1 MPGHCWERNQS
12 EPEDLGAK
20 VKCERT
26 FASLKE
32 AVGDV
37 VRGWLRDGD
46 LPSSGTKRERERN
59 KLAVGHL
66 WDPGVGQRSPEF
78 VSL

>member
-32 AVGDV
+32 AVGMSSEGGSGMETHLPQGP
-37 VRGWLRDGD
+37 RGREK
-46 LPSSGTKRERERN
+46 GTN
-59 KLAVGHL
+59 
-66 WDPGVGQRSPEF
+66 
-78 VSL
+78 